1 MPPERR
7 QRLLGRLVPL
17 AQLVRL
23 ALLVLREFRVT
34 PARPDRK
41 VMLALSGRPVPL
53 ARKALKAFRALLD
66 LPALK
71 VT

>member
-1 MPPERR
+1 MPH
-7 QRLLGRLVPL
+7 QRSLGRLVPL

-23 ALLVLREFRVT
+23 VLLVLREFRVT
-34 PARPDRK
+34 PDRPDRK

-53 ARKALKAFRALLD
+53 ARKAFKAFRALLD
-66 LPALK
+66 LPAPK